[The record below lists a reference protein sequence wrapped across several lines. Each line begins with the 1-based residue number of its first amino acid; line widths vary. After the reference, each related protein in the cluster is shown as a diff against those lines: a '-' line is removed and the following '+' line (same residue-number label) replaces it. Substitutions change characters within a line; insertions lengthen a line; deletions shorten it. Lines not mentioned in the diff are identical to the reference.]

1 MYACGVGGS
10 GVCDR
15 VIAGQSYNNPMMLF
29 SPENV
34 CMHVKLGGVEY
45 VIESS
50 RDILRTIP

>member
-15 VIAGQSYNNPMMLF
+15 AIPGHSQNNPMMLF

-34 CMHVKLGGVEY
+34 CMHVELGGLEY
-45 VIESS
+45 V
-50 RDILRTIP
+50 